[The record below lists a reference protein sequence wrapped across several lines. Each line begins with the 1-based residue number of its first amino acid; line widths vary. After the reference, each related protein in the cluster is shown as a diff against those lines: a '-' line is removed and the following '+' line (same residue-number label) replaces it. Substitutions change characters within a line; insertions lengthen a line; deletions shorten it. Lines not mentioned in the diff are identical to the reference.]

1 MSRPDAGASPGTHM
15 AAAVADVPKLPSVP
29 AGSVALVTGGAGFI
43 GSHLCA
49 HLARAGMAVHSASRR
64 EHPGNEHFRHHAVN
78 LADAEAVRRVLAEVR
93 PDYVF
98 HLASHVQGAPDLKH
112 VLPAFHANLQSTV
125 NLLTA
130 VAERGCRRFVG
141 TGSFMEPTA
150 APGDLTPTSPYAAA
164 KWASGAYSRMF
175 AALYSVPVTTARV
188 FMVYGPAQQDLAKLV
203 PYVIRC
209 LLRGEAPAITSG
221 RRLVDWIYVE
231 DVAEGFLRLALADD
245 AVGRSVDLGSGA
257 VIATSDLVAMI
268 CRLAGT
274 GIAPA
279 IGALPDRPMEPTGT
293 ADLATS
299 LRLIGWAPRIGLEE
313 GLMRTIDFYRQMERR
328 PPGVA

>member
-1 MSRPDAGASPGTHM
+1 MNPAASAP
-15 AAAVADVPKLPSVP
+15 LPPPPAVP

-43 GSHLCA
+43 GGHLCPR
-49 HLARAGMAVHSASRR
+49 LARAGMAVHSASRR
-64 EHPGNEHFRHHAVN
+64 EHAGDTHFRHHAVD
-78 LADAEAVRRVLAEVR
+78 LADAAAVQRLLDAVR

-112 VLPAFHANLQSTV
+112 VLPAFHGNLQSTV

-130 VAERGCRRFVG
+130 VAARGCRRFVS

-150 APGDLTPTSPYAAA
+150 TPGDLTPTSPYAAA
-164 KWASGAYSRMF
+164 KWASGAYGRMF
-175 AALYSVPVTTARV
+175 AALYGLPVTTARV
-188 FMVYGPAQQDLAKLV
+188 FMVYGPAQQDLTKLV

-257 VIATSDLVAMI
+257 TIATADLVATI
-268 CRLAGT
+268 CRLVGN
-274 GIAPA
+274 GLAPA
-279 IGALPDRPMEPTGT
+279 VGALPDRPMEPTGT
-293 ADLATS
+293 ADLETS
-299 LRLIGWAPRIGLEE
+299 RRLIGWAPRVGLEE
-313 GLMRTIDFYRQMERR
+313 GLARTIDFYRQLERR
-328 PPGVA
+328 PSGAA